1 MDNQMNVEIEV
12 KEGNLGE
19 GNQSS
24 ILTKADMEVEQH
36 LINGLKK
43 EFPDHE
49 FIGEESFD
57 LEKGVENFTNSPTW
71 IIDPIDGTMNF
82 VHNNP
87 LVCTSIGLAINKRL
101 VLGIVNCPIIGFIYT
116 ATKGHGAFLN

>member
-87 LVCTSIGLAINKRL
+87 LVCTSVGLTINHTL
-101 VLGIVNCPIIGFIYT
+101 AAGVVHCPLLSLTYT
-116 ATKGHGAFLN
+116 A